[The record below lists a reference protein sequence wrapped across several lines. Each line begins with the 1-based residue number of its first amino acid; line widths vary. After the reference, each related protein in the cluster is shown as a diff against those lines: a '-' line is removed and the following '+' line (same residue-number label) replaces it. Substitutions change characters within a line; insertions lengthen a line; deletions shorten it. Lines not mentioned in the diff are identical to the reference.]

1 LRKWQSPVAIAL
13 PWLLVALSSKA
24 QTEGGSWQTLAPKPL
39 ARQELATAVLNGKI
53 YVVAGYD
60 ALARSTNG
68 VQV

>member
-1 LRKWQSPVAIAL
+1 M
-13 PWLLVALSSKA
+13 
-24 QTEGGSWQTLAPKPL
+24 PL

-68 VQV
+68 VQVYTDPQ